1 VSSILW
7 VTLTAAL
14 EVAAAQGCNLPR
26 VDASGAE
33 MGELV
38 LRQPVVEIVADWE
51 PRSCLQVGIVGIVV
65 LQVEVAW
72 DVAHAAG
79 MAALAAGKWSGTALG
94 ICFVNSAGRAA
105 AVSSGS
111 LLQYGLAGCNNNRP
125 GCLLLP
131 PSMRAP
137 LPALYLPQLRG

>member
-7 VTLTAAL
+7 VAFAASL
-14 EVAAAQGCNLPR
+14 KTDVQGYNHLR
-26 VDASGAE
+26 FGVSGAE
-33 MGELV
+33 LGELV
-38 LRQPVVEIVADWE
+38 LCLLTVGIAGDWE
-51 PRSCLQVGIVGIVV
+51 PRSCLQVGIVGCIDFPAEIASAVV
-65 LQVEVAW
+65 FAVV
-72 DVAHAAG
+72 V
-79 MAALAAGKWSGTALG
+79 MALAADRLADTALE
-94 ICFVNSAGRAA
+94 ICLVNSAGRAA

-111 LLQYGLAGCNNNRP
+111 WLRYGLTGCNNNKR